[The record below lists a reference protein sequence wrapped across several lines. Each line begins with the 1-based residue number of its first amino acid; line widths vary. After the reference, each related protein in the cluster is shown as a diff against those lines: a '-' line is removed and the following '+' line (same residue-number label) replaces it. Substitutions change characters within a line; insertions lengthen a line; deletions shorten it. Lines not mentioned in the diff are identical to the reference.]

1 MIVVD
6 AAGLY
11 EVVSKGPRAEQVRL
25 KLDSD
30 PELVAPHV
38 IDVEVL
44 SAIRRDHMRGLLDP
58 TAARLAVDELRDW
71 PGIRLGHQPL
81 LRRTWELRDNVR
93 GWDAFY
99 VALAEILRAPLVTL
113 DARLA
118 RAPGLRCEI
127 QVLN

>member
-11 EVVSKGPRAEQVRL
+11 EVVSRGALAEEVSWRL
-25 KLDSD
+25 ESDSD
-30 PELVAPHV
+30 FVAPHV

-44 SAIRRDHMRGLLDP
+44 NAIRRDHMRGLLDA

-71 PGIRLGHQPL
+71 AGIRLGHQPL
-81 LRRTWELRDNVR
+81 LTRAWELRNNVR

-99 VALAEILRAPLVTL
+99 VALAEMLGATLLTL
-113 DARLA
+113 DGRLS
-118 RAPGLRCEI
+118 RAPGLRCPIE
-127 QVLN
+127 VVR